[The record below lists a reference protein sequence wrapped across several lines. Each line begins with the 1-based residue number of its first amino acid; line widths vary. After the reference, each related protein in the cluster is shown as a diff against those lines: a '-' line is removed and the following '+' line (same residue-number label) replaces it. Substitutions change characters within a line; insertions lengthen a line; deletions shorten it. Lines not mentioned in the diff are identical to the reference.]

1 MTQAVIHHYFPLAL
15 PTKPD
20 LHEAIRAVKR
30 EQLPDINLI
39 DWGQS
44 FVADSSGG
52 RRHQIKSIAQL
63 QPKERSI

>member
-1 MTQAVIHHYFPLAL
+1 MTKAVIHHYFPLPLAN
-15 PTKPD
+15 PSD

-30 EQLPDINLI
+30 EQLPDINLV

-52 RRHQIKSIAQL
+52 RRHQIKAIAQL